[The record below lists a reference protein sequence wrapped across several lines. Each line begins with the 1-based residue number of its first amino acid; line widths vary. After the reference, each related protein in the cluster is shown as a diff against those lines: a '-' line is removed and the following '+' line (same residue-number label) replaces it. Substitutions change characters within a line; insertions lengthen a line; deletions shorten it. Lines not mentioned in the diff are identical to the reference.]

1 MSRADPIVGLGSD
14 HAGFELKEYI
24 KQKLKNMKID
34 FVDYGTNS
42 TKKVDY
48 PDYGKLVAKDV
59 AKGKLDKG
67 ILFCGS
73 GIGMNIVA
81 NKIKGIRAASCYD
94 LYTAKASRSHN
105 DANILTLGGRITG
118 KKLAL
123 EIVKVWLNTSF
134 TGGRHLDRI
143 KKVHELEKEW

>member
-1 MSRADPIVGLGSD
+1 MKIGIGSD

-24 KQKLKNMKID
+24 KQELKNMRID

-42 TKKVDY
+42 TASVDY
-48 PDYGKLVAKDV
+48 PDYGKLVAQDV
-59 AKGKLDKG
+59 AKGKLDRG

-94 LYTAKASRSHN
+94 LYTAKMSRSHN
-105 DANILTLGGRITG
+105 DTNILVLGGRVIG
-118 KKLAL
+118 KELAL
-123 EIVKVWLNTSF
+123 EIVKVWLETPF
-134 TGGRHLDRI
+134 EGGRHLERI
-143 KKVHELEKEW
+143 KKIHRLEGNNI